1 MRHCPVSHEF
11 RHEGHQ
17 QVIHI
22 RQDASP
28 LHAYAVHRNAGTRKD
43 LRSQVGNGKM
53 SNRIQSAHSMSVFYQ
68 RPAGASI

>member
-1 MRHCPVSHEF
+1 
-11 RHEGHQ
+11 
-17 QVIHI
+17 
-22 RQDASP
+22 
-28 LHAYAVHRNAGTRKD
+28 